1 MLLCRSSHCGSVV
14 RHFVPKVSQ
23 TPKAKI
29 QCRLGRTRVGRPDW
43 TQAGG
48 ETMNLKVR
56 WLIVVVLGTIGLGPA
71 MAPALPD
78 QSGTPR
84 AIGATTP
91 SPTVPPPL
99 PPFPP
104 P

>member
-29 QCRLGRTRVGRPDW
+29 QCRLGRTGVGRPDW

-56 WLIVVVLGTIGLGPA
+56 WLMVVVLGTIGLGPA
-71 MAPALPD
+71 MATPLAD
-78 QSGTPR
+78 ASGTSR
-84 AIGATTP
+84 AIGSTTVFA
-91 SPTVPPPL
+91 TVPAPC
-99 PPFPP
+99 
-104 P
+104 